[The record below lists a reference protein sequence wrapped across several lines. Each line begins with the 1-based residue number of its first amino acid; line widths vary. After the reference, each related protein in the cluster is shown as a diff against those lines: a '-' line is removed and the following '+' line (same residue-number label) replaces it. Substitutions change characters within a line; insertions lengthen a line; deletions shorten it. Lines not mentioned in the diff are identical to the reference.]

1 MLISW
6 QTKIVVLILA
16 FFVGFWKG
24 CEYKAG
30 AHDLYVAKM
39 EADSEKLLNGVLQRN
54 ALLKAKYD
62 ADAKERDKSYESKI
76 AAIRSRANAANGVRL
91 FDPGKGCGDTG
102 QTGKDSTGDSKDA
115 STGRELSGK
124 LTQFLVTEAT
134 RADEVKAY
142 ADTCY
147 AWANFK

>member
-6 QTKIVVLILA
+6 QTKIIVLILA

-30 AHDLYVAKM
+30 AHDLFVAKM

-54 ALLKAKYD
+54 ALLKAKSD

-76 AAIRSRANAANGVRL
+76 ASYRAAVKSGSVFKPCEGSGSTAPARTDGAGKPETAASWQGTVPTPRSVALGEPEV
-91 FDPGKGCGDTG
+91 
-102 QTGKDSTGDSKDA
+102 
-115 STGRELSGK
+115 
-124 LTQFLVTEAT
+124 AT
-134 RADEVKAY
+134 VLGWYAY
-142 ADTCY
+142 AETCN